1 MDTSKIR
8 FFGRH
13 IKKDNYDYFSFS
25 GCGFEF
31 SVLPE
36 TYFYT
41 VSLSMISELREHDA
55 QYIAIFVNDVFH
67 SKLKLLAGNNSYTF
81 TLSEQ
86 RRTTIKVV
94 KINETYISSIYLK
107 DIVLNGAR
115 FDEAQT
121 SNRKTIGFFGD
132 SLTCGYGILEYK
144 GISFKT
150 ETEDFTKAYPY
161 LTAKAL
167 NMDYTVIA
175 RSGISISLPIYVD
188 KLFNE
193 IYDTVD
199 MYEKCEP
206 EQNLDYAVINLG
218 TNDNAAYEQ
227 VCEDKEKALFNFKQ
241 DYISLIL
248 KIIKDSPN
256 VKLLM
261 CFNFVYIGEDIINAI
276 KDIYRLI
283 KDNTPNPIALVEF
296 KPTCDGANGHP
307 YYPAHEEAS
316 RILVDA
322 IKSL

>member
-1 MDTSKIR
+1 MDSSKIR
-8 FFGRH
+8 FIGRH
-13 IKKDNYDYFSFS
+13 IKKDNYDYFSYS

-36 TYFYT
+36 AYFYS
-41 VSLSMISELREHDA
+41 VSLSVISELREHDS

-86 RRTTIKVV
+86 KRTAIKVI

-107 DIVLNGAR
+107 DIVLNGAK
-115 FDEAQT
+115 FDEPQAT
-121 SNRKTIGFFGD
+121 NRKTIGFFGD
-132 SLTCGYGILEYK
+132 SLTCGYGILEYR
-144 GISFKT
+144 GLDFKT

-175 RSGISISLPIYVD
+175 RSGISIALPIYVD
-188 KLFNE
+188 KLFDE

-199 MYEKCEP
+199 MYEKCET
-206 EQNLDYAVINLG
+206 EKNLDYAVINLG
-218 TNDNAAYEQ
+218 TNDNTAYEQ
-227 VCEDKEKALFNFKQ
+227 MREDKEKALFIFKQ
-241 DYISLIL
+241 EYISLIL

-261 CFNFVYIGEDIINAI
+261 CFNFAYIGEDIINAI

-283 KDNTPNPIALVEF
+283 KENTPNPIALVEF
-296 KPTCDGANGHP
+296 KPSCDGANGHP

-316 RILVDA
+316 KKLVEV